1 MTLCSPNLRTRQ
13 PRAPIDT
20 QTTPFPQ
27 NPTWSVRGYAVD
39 SRSEEGRPAFLLLCF
54 GSVLS
59 FFCALGQC
67 FPLRCFPPT
76 YPYSRASLTQPSSS
90 SNPSLP
96 PPHRT
101 SPTTHKAVVANAKG
115 YSTCFA
121 MPASIAKEKIDMMR
135 TYGAEVILT
144 PSVPFS
150 DARHYFHVAAARG
163 NEKGYFFTNQFENV
177 ANSRSHYEGTAPEI
191 CSQMAALGAGR
202 VDGFVCASGT
212 GGTIGGITR
221 YLKEQDAATS
231 CFLVDPHG
239 SALFD
244 YVKTAGASVK
254 RGMSPSSGATQYTGD
269 EVVEYIERSP
279 GGSMTEGIGIDRVT
293 ANFKSAAALLDGAM
307 QATDREAVEMA
318 YVYVTVCARLLLLLA
333 CRGSVCV

>member
-1 MTLCSPNLRTRQ
+1 
-13 PRAPIDT
+13 
-20 QTTPFPQ
+20 
-27 NPTWSVRGYAVD
+27 
-39 SRSEEGRPAFLLLCF
+39 
-54 GSVLS
+54 
-59 FFCALGQC
+59 
-67 FPLRCFPPT
+67 
-76 YPYSRASLTQPSSS
+76 
-90 SNPSLP
+90 
-96 PPHRT
+96 
-101 SPTTHKAVVANAKG
+101 
-115 YSTCFA
+115 
-121 MPASIAKEKIDMMR
+121 MMR

-244 YVKTAGASVK
+244 YVKTAGASVVFF
-254 RGMSPSSGATQYTGD
+254 Y
-269 EVVEYIERSP
+269 
-279 GGSMTEGIGIDRVT
+279 
-293 ANFKSAAALLDGAM
+293 
-307 QATDREAVEMA
+307 
-318 YVYVTVCARLLLLLA
+318 
-333 CRGSVCV
+333 